1 MKYHDRAPLRHV
13 GDIPAMGAERYGGK
27 LAIEY
32 RGDEYSYADLE
43 ARSNQVADAL
53 TDAGVEKQAAVAA
66 INERQQ
72 ALGIT
77 IEVAA
82 VLYARRRGIAVDDA
96 AERARTDLLD
106 RER

>member
-1 MKYHDRAPLRHV
+1 VAAGRGLLSREDDELVAEFDPSTVTVPDGFVPDESVLREQSTF
-13 GDIPAMGAERYGGK
+13 ERI
-27 LAIEY
+27 L
-32 RGDEYSYADLE
+32 S
-43 ARSNQVADAL
+43 AL